1 MRDVPEE
8 VSFFAR
14 SAAFALVIATIY
26 WFVSYEPAGTTLL
39 AFFGLASGL
48 AAIVLF
54 RGWRGSVG
62 GTARGTEAP
71 FTDESG
77 RIPTDTLAPLE
88 VGFGLAVAALGLVF
102 GAWLILAAILPITLG
117 SLAWLHA
124 AGEELDAIETSEPRA
139 EGRSGRVAESAR
151 MTRRP

>member
-1 MRDVPEE
+1 MRGVPEE

-39 AFFGLASGL
+39 AFFGVASSL

-54 RGWRGSVG
+54 RGWRRSVG
-62 GTARGTEAP
+62 GVTPGTERP
-71 FTDESG
+71 FADESG

-124 AGEELDAIETSEPRA
+124 AGQELEAIEMSEPGPGVRPC
-139 EGRSGRVAESAR
+139 GRR
-151 MTRRP
+151 

>member
-1 MRDVPEE
+1 MPGVPEE

-39 AFFGLASGL
+39 AFFGVASSL

-54 RGWRGSVG
+54 RAWRRSVGSVTPG
-62 GTARGTEAP
+62 AERP
-71 FTDESG
+71 FADESG
-77 RIPTDTLAPLE
+77 RIPSDTFAPLE

-102 GAWLILAAILPITLG
+102 GAWLILAAVLPITLG

-124 AGEELDAIETSEPRA
+124 AGKELEAIETSEPGPGVRLG
-139 EGRSGRVAESAR
+139 GRR
-151 MTRRP
+151 

>member
-1 MRDVPEE
+1 MRDLPEE
-8 VSFFAR
+8 ISFFAR

-39 AFFGLASGL
+39 TFFGLASAL
-48 AAIVLF
+48 AAIVLL
-54 RGWRGSVG
+54 RGWHGSVG
-62 GTARGTEAP
+62 GGVQGADVP
-71 FTDESG
+71 FADESG

-124 AGEELDAIETSEPRA
+124 AGQELEAIETSEPGPGVRPR
-139 EGRSGRVAESAR
+139 GRR
-151 MTRRP
+151 